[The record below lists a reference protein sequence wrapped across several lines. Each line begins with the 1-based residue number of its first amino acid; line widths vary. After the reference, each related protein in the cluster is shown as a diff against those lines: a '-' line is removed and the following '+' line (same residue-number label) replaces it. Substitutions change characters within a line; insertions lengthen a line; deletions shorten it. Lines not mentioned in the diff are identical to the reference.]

1 MVIAEKGVRHH
12 LFADTVSGKHL
23 KGLKALAEDTE
34 LKQKIV
40 ISLDPAFRKI
50 EDITI
55 YPYREFLAKLW
66 NNEIT

>member
-40 ISLDPAFRKI
+40 ISLDPGCQEGVRPHSPK
-50 EDITI
+50 
-55 YPYREFLAKLW
+55 K
-66 NNEIT
+66 